1 MRNKLLHEGVMN
13 QLKDAIL
20 FVHKSGEVIRSNKR
34 AWHMLNIQER
44 EQVFID
50 DFLDFHLLKNN
61 RHKQLIMDLKKSETH
76 LVEVTSIQLNS
87 DIYCLILNEV
97 SLTDQTSD
105 IKYYIDHL
113 IQSSI
118 EGLMLIQDNK
128 IVDCDTE
135 FARMFGYSPF
145 ELKGMQIMSLITK
158 KDVHIIQDGRDGTYT
173 LTGLRKNK
181 SEFCIEYTQRMYDQ
195 TKPSLRI
202 VHVRDITEKVQAEK
216 RMEFMANY
224 DELTHLPNRNYFFQ
238 VLKDAI
244 EEAKYTNEQLAVHF
258 INLDYFK
265 EINESFGYEFGDRL
279 LQVCGEKLKQY
290 LRTDTFIARMSGDE
304 FIILQ
309 RYLDDKKAAAE
320 LVEDIL
326 SHFEKPIKLDGHN
339 IYTSLS
345 VGISLYPEN
354 GHTANDLIKHADS
367 AMYVIKGKYRN
378 YYHFFESSISHVF
391 KKKLKMETELRH
403 ALTAQQFELH
413 YQPQKDLRTNQV
425 VGVEA
430 LLRWNH
436 PIKGYIPPMD
446 FIPLAEKTGLIV
458 DIGDWVLKKACE
470 QNKAWQTKGY
480 QPITVSVNLSAK
492 QFHQKNLVQ
501 KVQSTLHET
510 GLDPRYLELEITES
524 MAMTNEAFILK
535 TMNKLRNLGVSVSI
549 DDFGIGYSSLKTL
562 SLYPVTKLKIDKMF
576 MDEKLKH
583 NKAIVRSIIKM
594 SHSLNM
600 KVIAEGVETS
610 NQLNFLKRENCD
622 EMQGF
627 YFSKPLPPEKLP
639 KFLT

>member
-1 MRNKLLHEGVMN
+1 
-13 QLKDAIL
+13 
-20 FVHKSGEVIRSNKR
+20 
-34 AWHMLNIQER
+34 
-44 EQVFID
+44 
-50 DFLDFHLLKNN
+50 
-61 RHKQLIMDLKKSETH
+61 
-76 LVEVTSIQLNS
+76 
-87 DIYCLILNEV
+87 
-97 SLTDQTSD
+97 
-105 IKYYIDHL
+105 
-113 IQSSI
+113 
-118 EGLMLIQDNK
+118 
-128 IVDCDTE
+128 
-135 FARMFGYSPF
+135 
-145 ELKGMQIMSLITK
+145 
-158 KDVHIIQDGRDGTYT
+158 
-173 LTGLRKNK
+173 
-181 SEFCIEYTQRMYDQ
+181 MYDQ

-320 LVEDIL
+320 LVEYIL
-326 SHFEKPIKLDGHN
+326 SHFDKPITLAGHN

-446 FIPLAEKTGLIV
+446 FIPLAEKTGLII
-458 DIGDWVLKKACE
+458 DIGDWVLREACQ
-470 QNKAWQTKGY
+470 QNKKWQTEGNE
-480 QPITVSVNLSAK
+480 PIIISVNLSAK
-492 QFHQKNLVQ
+492 QFHQKNLVG
-501 KVQSTLHET
+501 KIKDILKET
-510 GLDPRYLELEITES
+510 NLDAKYLELEITES
-524 MAMTNEAFILK
+524 MAMTNEHFILK
-535 TMNKLRNLGVSVSI
+535 TMKKLRCLGVNVSI
-549 DDFGIGYSSLKTL
+549 DDFGTGYSSLKYL
-562 SLYPVTKLKIDKMF
+562 SKFPITKLKIDKMF
-576 MDEKLKH
+576 MNEKQKQ
-583 NKAIVRSIIKM
+583 NQAIVKSIIKM

-600 KVIAEGVETS
+600 KVIAEGVETFE
-610 NQLNFLKRENCD
+610 QFKFLEQEKCD
-622 EMQGF
+622 VIQGY
-627 YFSKPLPPEKLP
+627 YFSKPLPPKDLSE
-639 KFLT
+639 FLRPSQTV